1 MSQENVEIVRRAYE
15 AFSRAGLDALL
26 EHVHPDAEYDVTAA
40 IGPYAGMYYGRAA
53 IRNFLADYFES
64 WEYVRME
71 PEDFIEV
78 GEDHVVVLLRMHM
91 RGKGSGVEVEA
102 QHDQCVDHARRKGR
116 ADSGLQR
123 QSRSPRSRGPLG
135 ARRAGRLLSL
145 GCAFPVSLARPH

>member
-1 MSQENVEIVRRAYE
+1 MSQGNVETARRAYE
-15 AFSRAGLDALL
+15 AFNYGGLDALL
-26 EHVHPDAEYDVTAA
+26 EHIHPDAEYDITSA

-78 GEDHVVVLLRMHM
+78 GEDRVVVLLRIHT

-102 QHDQCVDHARRKGR
+102 QITNVWTVRDRK
-116 ADSGLQR
+116 AV
-123 QSRSPRSRGPLG
+123 
-135 ARRAGRLLSL
+135 RLAVYNDKAEALEAV
-145 GCAFPVSLARPH
+145 GVTD